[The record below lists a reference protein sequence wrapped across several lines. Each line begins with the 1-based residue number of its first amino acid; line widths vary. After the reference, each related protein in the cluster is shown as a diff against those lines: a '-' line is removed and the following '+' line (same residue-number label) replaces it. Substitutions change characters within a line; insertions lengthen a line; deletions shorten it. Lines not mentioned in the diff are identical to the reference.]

1 VVHLHVDAALFELV
15 EHLFDALAASLDPSG
30 AADPSQI
37 VIPLIERA
45 FSIEVHD
52 TPLLE
57 VLTDIVRHDLLR
69 SSWHGPILRR
79 AGGSG
84 YRIPLAAIDA
94 AANTPGRYRQRGS
107 EGDVRL
113 PWMNRR
119 PRLVE
124 WDLTGSEE
132 SGFGAVVY
140 LASAPVRIVGEIE
153 PVFETDEQAA
163 DAVDCWLATVPDEY
177 RLNADFQAFK
187 ATARR
192 FSDDEKPE
200 RQAGQ
205 WWRALDT

>member
-1 VVHLHVDAALFELV
+1 MGRSYGEQA
-15 EHLFDALAASLDPSG
+15 
-30 AADPSQI
+30 
-37 VIPLIERA
+37 
-45 FSIEVHD
+45 
-52 TPLLE
+52 
-57 VLTDIVRHDLLR
+57 VR
-69 SSWHGPILRR
+69 
-79 AGGSG
+79 G
-84 YRIPLAAIDA
+84 YRIPLAATDA

-113 PWMNRR
+113 LWMNRR

-124 WDLTGSEE
+124 WDLTGSDE

-140 LASAPVRIVGEIE
+140 LASAPVRIVREIE
-153 PVFETDEQAA
+153 PVFETDEQVA
-163 DAVDCWLATVPDEY
+163 DAVDRWLATVPDEY

-192 FSDDEKPE
+192 YADDEKPE